1 VADDGGVKKTE
12 ELQEELDVLKKE
24 NEELKLLYETI
35 VKHATSLEN
44 DLEKKL
50 REITVMSVTDS
61 LTNIFN
67 RRKFTDSLLSEV
79 SKALKNGTAL
89 SLVIF
94 DIDNFKQINDKYGHD
109 YGDFVLVTSVS
120 IIKKVLLNN
129 SVFARWG
136 GDEFT
141 ILMPGIDAQQAVKIA
156 QAAREELHNHY
167 LNIHREVSC
176 SFGVTELL
184 KEDSVKSFIVR
195 ADNALYDAKNNGRN
209 SVKCFV

>member
-1 VADDGGVKKTE
+1 
-12 ELQEELDVLKKE
+12 
-24 NEELKLLYETI
+24 
-35 VKHATSLEN
+35 
-44 DLEKKL
+44 
-50 REITVMSVTDS
+50 TDS

-195 ADNALYDAKNNGRN
+195 ADNALYEAKNSGRN
-209 SVKCFV
+209 SVKNL

>member
-1 VADDGGVKKTE
+1 MGDEENIKKPDELRDELE
-12 ELQEELDVLKKE
+12 ELKKE
-24 NEELKLLYETI
+24 NEDLKLLYDTI
-35 VKHATSLEN
+35 VKHATTLEN

-67 RRKFTDSLLSEV
+67 RRKFTDSLLFEV
-79 SKALKNGTAL
+79 KGALKNSTPLAL
-89 SLVIF
+89 IIF

-120 IIKKVLLNN
+120 IIKKVLLKN
-129 SVFARWG
+129 SIFARWG

-141 ILMPGIDAQQAVKIA
+141 ILLPGTNAAQAVKIA
-156 QAAREELHNHY
+156 EAAREELHNHY

-184 KEDSVKSFIVR
+184 STDNIKSFIVR

-209 SVKCFV
+209 SVKCFL

>member
-1 VADDGGVKKTE
+1 MADDGGVKKTE

>member
-67 RRKFTDSLLSEV
+67 RRKFTASLLSEV
-79 SKALKNGTAL
+79 SKALKNGTPL
-89 SLVIF
+89 SLIIY

-141 ILMPGIDAQQAVKIA
+141 ILMPGIDAQKAVKIA

-195 ADNALYDAKNNGRN
+195 ADNALYEAKNSGRN
-209 SVKCFV
+209 SVKNL

>member
-1 VADDGGVKKTE
+1 MADDGGVKKTE

-195 ADNALYDAKNNGRN
+195 ADNALYEAKNSGRN
-209 SVKCFV
+209 SVKNL

>member
-1 VADDGGVKKTE
+1 MADDGGVKKTE

-79 SKALKNGTAL
+79 SKALKNGTPL
-89 SLVIF
+89 SLIIY

-141 ILMPGIDAQQAVKIA
+141 ILMPGIDAQKAVKIA

-195 ADNALYDAKNNGRN
+195 ADNALYEAKNSGRN
-209 SVKCFV
+209 SVKCLL

>member
-1 VADDGGVKKTE
+1 MADDRAVKKTE
-12 ELQEELDVLKKE
+12 ELREELDILKKE

-79 SKALKNGTAL
+79 SKALKNGSAL
-89 SLVIF
+89 SLIIF

-120 IIKKVLLNN
+120 IIKKVLLNS

-141 ILMPGIDAQQAVKIA
+141 ILLPGIDAQQAVKIA

-195 ADNALYDAKNNGRN
+195 ADNALYEAKNSGRN
-209 SVKCFV
+209 SVKCLL

>member
-195 ADNALYDAKNNGRN
+195 ADNALYEAKNSGRN
-209 SVKCFV
+209 SVKNL

>member
-1 VADDGGVKKTE
+1 MADDGGVKKTE

-35 VKHATSLEN
+35 VKHATSLEK

-136 GDEFT
+136 GDEF
-141 ILMPGIDAQQAVKIA
+141 
-156 QAAREELHNHY
+156 R
-167 LNIHREVSC
+167 
-176 SFGVTELL
+176 F
-184 KEDSVKSFIVR
+184 
-195 ADNALYDAKNNGRN
+195 
-209 SVKCFV
+209 